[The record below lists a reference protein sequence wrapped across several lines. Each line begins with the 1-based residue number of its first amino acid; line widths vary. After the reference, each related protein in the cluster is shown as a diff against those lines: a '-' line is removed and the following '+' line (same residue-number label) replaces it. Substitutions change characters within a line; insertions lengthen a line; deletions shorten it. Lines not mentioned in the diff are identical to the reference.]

1 MLLISYIVYIV
12 SFFFCSI
19 CLNTLV
25 CCLQTPH
32 SYRHTYRPN
41 IYTYRFFFIL
51 YFFFLVL
58 LCFDLL
64 ACLICFS
71 FFLLNFVLLWA
82 RGQKGQGSDAAEGI
96 EMVRWVEWGY
106 IMWKLQRINK
116 KIVKIR
122 IEYHLFAKKYSR
134 LKKKIKLNLFAT
146 NINIIFLILRNYY

>member
-19 CLNTLV
+19 CLNTLF

-32 SYRHTYRPN
+32 THRHTYRPN
-41 IYTYRFFFIL
+41 IYTYRFIFIL
-51 YFFFLVL
+51 SFFFLAL
-58 LCFDLL
+58 FCFDLL
-64 ACLICFS
+64 AWLICFS

-82 RGQKGQGSDAAEGI
+82 RGYKGQGSDAAEGI

-116 KIVKIR
+116 KIGKLR

-134 LKKKIKLNLFAT
+134 LKKKLNWTCLSQTLTLFSS
-146 NINIIFLILRNYY
+146 F